1 MSLNV
6 MVHHVPARFDSVMC
20 DKTKHLAPR
29 IAPSLEFVEPSKA
42 LVCTLTVYA
51 SDMQLARFES
61 SLGTGEES
69 RSS

>member
-1 MSLNV
+1 
-6 MVHHVPARFDSVMC
+6 MC

-61 SLGTGEES
+61 SLGTVEEIS
-69 RSS
+69 KLMTAVLSQLK